1 MQMFG
6 AGFLRAT
13 EPKLYSIPQ
22 PCRTPGQTRTRNY
35 LHSAPISSAT
45 RCTPPNAKFSGVA
58 GMRGAQRP
66 NETTA
71 MRARNIEFARDQV
84 TSAAMNVRQFWLV
97 WLTKTR

>member
-1 MQMFG
+1 
-6 AGFLRAT
+6 
-13 EPKLYSIPQ
+13 
-22 PCRTPGQTRTRNY
+22 
-35 LHSAPISSAT
+35 
-45 RCTPPNAKFSGVA
+45 
-58 GMRGAQRP
+58 MRGAQRP